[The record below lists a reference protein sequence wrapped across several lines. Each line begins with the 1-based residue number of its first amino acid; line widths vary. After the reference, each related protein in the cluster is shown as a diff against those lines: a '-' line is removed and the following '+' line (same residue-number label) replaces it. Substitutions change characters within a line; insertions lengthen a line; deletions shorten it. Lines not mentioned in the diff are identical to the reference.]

1 MCFFRIA
8 MYSRKLGCIIPIY
21 HWMLG
26 CLSKM
31 AEPALYFGIIGK
43 FSSLSLFKNAFKYI
57 SYQSCFLFL
66 HQKKIF
72 FIILSLYLNFL
83 VQLKCSIKK
92 HISFCI
98 VFPLYSLC
106 IWNVKWIFIHA
117 SQMGI
122 NASQLSWIIHF
133 FNKIFPYLAFKTPW
147 KYDIVGKSVSN
158 QFNIFCLL
166 LLLNR

>member
-66 HQKKIF
+66 HQKKN
-72 FIILSLYLNFL
+72 ILYNPFL
-83 VQLKCSIKK
+83 VQKMFDKK
-92 HISFCI
+92 KTYII
-98 VFPLYSLC
+98 LYSFSFVYRH
-106 IWNVKWIFIHA
+106 WNVEWIFIHA
-117 SQMGI
+117 SLMGL

-133 FNKIFPYLAFKTPW
+133 FNKRFPYLAFKTPW

>member
-43 FSSLSLFKNAFKYI
+43 FSSLSLSKNAFKYI

-92 HISFCI
+92 TYII
-98 VFPLYSLC
+98 LYSFSFVYRH
-106 IWNVKWIFIHA
+106 WNVEWIFIHA
-117 SQMGI
+117 SLMGL

-133 FNKIFPYLAFKTPW
+133 FNKRFPYLAFKTPW